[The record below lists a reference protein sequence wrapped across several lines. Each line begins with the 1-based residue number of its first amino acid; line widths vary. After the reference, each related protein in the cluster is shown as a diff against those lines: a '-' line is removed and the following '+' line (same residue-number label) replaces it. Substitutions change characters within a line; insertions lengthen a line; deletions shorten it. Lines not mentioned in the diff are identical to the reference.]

1 MVTVEGQ
8 KAGRDPKVELS
19 CIGQAKVDSLEALR
33 EIGIARVV
41 IPLPA
46 YDPEGITRG
55 LEKHANDVI
64 DRL

>member
-1 MVTVEGQ
+1 M
-8 KAGRDPKVELS
+8 
-19 CIGQAKVDSLEALR
+19 GQAKVDSLEALR

-55 LEKHANDVI
+55 LERIANEVI